1 MEKRQIDV
9 VVLSDFHLGTFGC
22 HAKEITAY
30 LQSISPRLLVL
41 NGDIIDIWQFS
52 KHYFPSTH
60 IAVINEI
67 LRLLS
72 TGTRVIYITGNH
84 DEVLRKY
91 TDLHLGN
98 LQLTDKLVIEIEGK
112 MTWIFHGDAFDN
124 TTRGGA
130 KFWARLGSNGY
141 AVLLGLNRVINSLMK
156 ILGKEP
162 VSLSKKIMAQVN
174 KSFIRINAFETLVA
188 ELAIE
193 KKYHYVICSHIHQ
206 PAKRLIE
213 TPNGKIVYL
222 NSGDWVDHLTALEY
236 FDNDWHIYQH
246 SDLQAQSGLTSF
258 TRTEADVMTDEV
270 SYYLHSLK
278 IQPR

>member
-30 LQSISPRLLVL
+30 LQTISPRLLVL

-98 LQLTDKLVIEIEGK
+98 LQLTDKLVIEIDGK

-124 TTRGGA
+124 TTRGG
-130 KFWARLGSNGY
+130 
-141 AVLLGLNRVINSLMK
+141 
-156 ILGKEP
+156 
-162 VSLSKKIMAQVN
+162 
-174 KSFIRINAFETLVA
+174 
-188 ELAIE
+188 
-193 KKYHYVICSHIHQ
+193 C
-206 PAKRLIE
+206 
-213 TPNGKIVYL
+213 
-222 NSGDWVDHLTALEY
+222 
-236 FDNDWHIYQH
+236 
-246 SDLQAQSGLTSF
+246 
-258 TRTEADVMTDEV
+258 
-270 SYYLHSLK
+270 
-278 IQPR
+278 